1 MAGPRGVVAALL
13 SFLVLVA
20 AGTSTAASV
29 TWPPSAGLVV
39 AEVVT
44 GGASASDEYVEI
56 ANSGSSVAD
65 LGGLELVYASASGTT
80 VTRKVV
86 FDSPIPLDPNRHFLL
101 ANASGTYAADAD
113 ATYTGGFAADGGAV
127 ALRRTDGAVIDSV
140 GWGTAANAFVE
151 TTPAPAPPAR
161 SSIERLP
168 GGPGGNLRD
177 TNDNAADFVIEPNP
191 VAQSRTCAPVP
202 PPAGSTASSGP
213 TAWPTPEPTVAPSE
227 QPTVA
232 PSEQPTQTPELTA
245 TPQPTVAPS
254 EQPTQA
260 PEPTATPQP
269 TPEPT
274 TTPASTAETPE
285 PTSEPSGSPSCE
297 AVPATFP
304 ASTADPVEPV
314 ASATPAPV
322 ATPTAKATPTPTMK
336 ATPTPT
342 ATVKATPT
350 PPAEIS
356 ILAAR
361 AGDVGGRVHVRG
373 IVTATAGLLGDD
385 DLFAVADE
393 TAGILIRLGNL
404 PDGIKAGREVEVA
417 GTLADPYGQLE
428 IREVTMF
435 VSGGLEQE
443 PEPIRI
449 DLADVGESTEG
460 ALANVRGVVESVE
473 TASGHLT
480 ITIGDGSAT
489 VRLYAAPAAG
499 LTRSDVTAGDTVAA
513 TGIVGQR
520 ASAKGRLDGY
530 RVWLRS
536 AADLVVRVPIATDPI
551 ATATPAPHAPTSTP
565 AVTAGH
571 DLWSVLRTKGAAAD
585 VQAVVT
591 ATAGLF
597 EVDGP
602 TIVVDDG
609 TAAVAVVL
617 PSGAAAPSIGA
628 QVRVQG
634 KIGTWETGP
643 IVRATAI
650 QALGLSTAP
659 APEQLGGSPDATVE
673 WHLVRIYGRVDRVT
687 HAGARWRL
695 EVLVGGQHVIV
706 LGEPASG
713 SLPPEV
719 EGRTATITGIVRR
732 STSDSSAFQV
742 LPRGPEDVRL
752 GAAISPAGSPHP
764 GVATAAG
771 SGLGTAAASE
781 EGDPGRTPLADLGS
795 HLGVRVTVDG
805 IVSDLGPGEVTID
818 DGTAA
823 ARVGG
828 EPASAQIELLEL
840 GDAIEVTGVVA
851 EDDLGLLVVADPE
864 RVLVLPAELAI
875 PTTVPATQ
883 DWSVVVP
890 GASGTSDVG
899 EAAARLASPGGRSL
913 DPSVLVLVTLLV
925 AAAAGSALA
934 WARYVVL
941 RKRFAPRAPA
951 APDALDA
958 PEGPDSGGRGSRSE
972 PA

>member
-56 ANSGSSVAD
+56 ANSGSSVAE

-80 VTRKVV
+80 VTRKVI
-86 FDSPIPLDPNRHFLL
+86 FDSPLPLDPNRHFLV
-101 ANASGTYAADAD
+101 ANASGTYATDAD

-127 ALRRTDGAVIDSV
+127 ALRRTDGEVVDSV

-151 TTPAPAPPAR
+151 TAPAPAPPAR

-168 GGPGGNLRD
+168 GGAGGNLRD
-177 TNDNAADFVIEPNP
+177 TNDNAADFVIEPSP
-191 VAQSRTCAPVP
+191 VAQSRSCAPVP
-202 PPAGSTASSGP
+202 SPAESSAPAGP
-213 TAWPTPEPTVAPSE
+213 TARPTPEPTQTPEPAQTPE
-227 QPTVA
+227 
-232 PSEQPTQTPELTA
+232 PTQTPEPSDTS
-245 TPQPTVAPS
+245 QPTGVPS
-254 EQPTQA
+254 EQPSQTPEPSA
-260 PEPTATPQP
+260 TPRPTPEPTATSTREATEP
-269 TPEPT
+269 TPTSEP
-274 TTPASTAETPE
+274 
-285 PTSEPSGSPSCE
+285 EPSGSPSCE
-297 AVPATFP
+297 EV
-304 ASTADPVEPV
+304 PV
-314 ASATPAPV
+314 ASSTQTAAPV
-322 ATPTAKATPTPTMK
+322 ESLAPMTAPPTVKVTATPTA
-336 ATPTPT
+336 T
-342 ATVKATPT
+342 AM

-356 ILAAR
+356 IAAAR
-361 AGDVGGRVHVRG
+361 VTSVGGKVHVRG

-393 TAGILIRLGNL
+393 TAGILVRLGTL
-404 PDGIKAGREVEVA
+404 PDGIQAGREIEVA

-428 IREVTMF
+428 IREVTLF
-435 VSGGLEQE
+435 VSGDLAEE
-443 PEPIRI
+443 AAPIRI
-449 DLADVGESTEG
+449 DLSDVGESTEG
-460 ALANVRGVVESVE
+460 ALANVRGVVEAVE

-480 ITIGDGSAT
+480 ITIRDGSAT
-489 VRLYAAPAAG
+489 ARLYAAPATG
-499 LTRSDVTAGDTVAA
+499 LSRSDVTTGDTVAA

-530 RVWLRS
+530 RVWLRN
-536 AADLVVRVPIATDPI
+536 AADLVVRAPIATDPVV
-551 ATATPAPHAPTSTP
+551 TPTPAPHTQTPTP
-565 AVTAGH
+565 VVTAKL
-571 DLWSVLRTKGAAAD
+571 DLRSALRTKGAVVD

-617 PSGAAAPSIGA
+617 PSGAAAPGIGA
-628 QVRVQG
+628 EVRVQG

-650 QALGLSTAP
+650 QALSLSTAP
-659 APEQLGGSPDATVE
+659 QPEQLGGTPDASLE

-687 HAGARWRL
+687 HAGTRWRL
-695 EVLVGGQHVIV
+695 EVLVGGQRVIV

-742 LPRGPEDVRL
+742 LPRFADDVRL
-752 GAAISPAGSPHP
+752 GAAISPAGSSQS
-764 GVATAAG
+764 GVASAAG
-771 SGLGTAAASE
+771 SGSAAGAASE
-781 EGDPGRTPLADLGS
+781 EGGAERTPLADLES
-795 HLGVRVTVDG
+795 HLGARVTVDG
-805 IVSDLGPGEVTID
+805 IVIDLGPGEVIID
-818 DGTAA
+818 DGTAT

-828 EPASAQIELLEL
+828 RPASAQIELLEL
-840 GDAIEVTGVVA
+840 GDALEVSGVVA
-851 EDDLGLLVVADPE
+851 QDDLGLLVVADPE
-864 RVLVLPAELAI
+864 HVLVLPAEPAI
-875 PTTVPATQ
+875 ATEASATQ

-890 GASGTSDVG
+890 GASATSGVG
-899 EAAARLASPGGRSL
+899 ELAARLVAPGDGPL
-913 DPSVLVLVTLLV
+913 DRKVLVLLTLLV
-925 AAAAGSALA
+925 AAAAGCALA
-934 WARYVVL
+934 WARYVIL
-941 RKRFAPRAPA
+941 RKRFVAGAPEAS
-951 APDALDA
+951 DALDA
-958 PEGPDSGGRGSRSE
+958 PEAPDSGCRGSRSE